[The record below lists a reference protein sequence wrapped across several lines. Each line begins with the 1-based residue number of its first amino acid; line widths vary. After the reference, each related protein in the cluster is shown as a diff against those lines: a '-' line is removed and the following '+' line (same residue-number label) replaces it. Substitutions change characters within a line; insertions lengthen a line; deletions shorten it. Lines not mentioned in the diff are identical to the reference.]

1 MGLFGPKIKDGV
13 ASEGTVIRMAP
24 TEKAG
29 RQNEKRNVDFE
40 FLLSIRVQGATSALE
55 VGHTCK
61 VPHDKVPAM
70 GQQIPV
76 TVSAG
81 DPSRLR
87 IEFGE
92 MPTLAERALASAR
105 AAQAGDAAGAA
116 GALGYTLRDEPPER
130 DA

>member
-1 MGLFGPKIKDGV
+1 VGLFGPKIKDGV
-13 ASEGTVIRMAP
+13 VTEGTVVRMAP

-29 RQNEKRNVDFE
+29 RQNEKRTVDFE
-40 FLLSIRVQGATSALE
+40 FLLSISVPGATSALE
-55 VGHTCK
+55 VRHTCK
-61 VPHDKVPAM
+61 VPHDKVPSV

-76 TVSAG
+76 TVSAR

-87 IEFGE
+87 IEFAE
-92 MPTLAERALASAR
+92 LPTLAERALASAR

>member
-13 ASEGTVIRMAP
+13 ATEGTVVRMAP

-40 FLLSIRVQGATSALE
+40 FLLSIRVPGATSALE

-76 TVSAG
+76 T
-81 DPSRLR
+81 RLGR
-87 IEFGE
+87 RPQPAADRVRG
-92 MPTLAERALASAR
+92 MPTLGERALASAR

>member
-1 MGLFGPKIKDGV
+1 
-13 ASEGTVIRMAP
+13 
-24 TEKAG
+24 
-29 RQNEKRNVDFE
+29 
-40 FLLSIRVQGATSALE
+40 
-55 VGHTCK
+55 
-61 VPHDKVPAM
+61 M

-76 TVSAG
+76 TDSAG

-92 MPTLAERALASAR
+92 MPTLAERAR
-105 AAQAGDAAGAA
+105 AAQDGDAAGAA

>member
-1 MGLFGPKIKDGV
+1 VGLFGPKIKDGV
-13 ASEGTVIRMAP
+13 ATEGTVIRMAP

-40 FLLSIRVQGATSALE
+40 FLLSIRVQGATSVLE

-87 IEFGE
+87 IEFGD
-92 MPTLAERALASAR
+92 MPTLAEATRPVPPAPSDTRFETSRRSGTHRAW
-105 AAQAGDAAGAA
+105 D
-116 GALGYTLRDEPPER
+116 
-130 DA
+130 